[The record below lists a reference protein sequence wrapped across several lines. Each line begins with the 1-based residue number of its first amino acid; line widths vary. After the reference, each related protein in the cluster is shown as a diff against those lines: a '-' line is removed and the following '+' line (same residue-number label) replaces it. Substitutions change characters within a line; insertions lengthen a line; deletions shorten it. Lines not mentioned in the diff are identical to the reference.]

1 MDVRDAA
8 SVRCLV
14 SSLSARLADA
24 RDAASMQGTL
34 SFSALLEVPAT
45 VRDAATSDFP
55 SSSKRLVPKFC

>member
-14 SSLSARLADA
+14 SSLSARPADA
-24 RDAASMQGTL
+24 RDAASVQGRL

-45 VRDAATSDFP
+45 VRNAATS
-55 SSSKRLVPKFC
+55 V